1 MYNDPDCK
9 PWTSSSWAPEGYSRY
24 TLTQQKRAAQMQK
37 SLAHG
42 IEESTIEHAGH
53 EK

>member
-9 PWTSSSWAPEGYSRY
+9 PWTSSSWAPDGYASRY
-24 TLTQQKRAAQMQK
+24 DLVKQNKATEMHK

-42 IEESTIEHAGH
+42 VDVETIEKVG
-53 EK
+53 